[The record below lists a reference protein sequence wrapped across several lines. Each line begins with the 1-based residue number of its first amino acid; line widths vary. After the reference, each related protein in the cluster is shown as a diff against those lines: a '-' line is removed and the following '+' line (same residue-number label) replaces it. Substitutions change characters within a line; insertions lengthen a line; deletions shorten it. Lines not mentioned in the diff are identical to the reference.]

1 MIIDSISNHIAPS
14 RKFTMHPALL
24 VQDLRVSLRGRA
36 LIDGVTFTVDRGQRL
51 ALLGA
56 SGSGKSLTAAA
67 LLGQLPASMS
77 ASGRLQIN
85 GVDVTLSD
93 RRTRRSGLTAIH
105 QDPMSALNPLVRL
118 GKQLEIPLR
127 HAGLSGSAARK
138 RAFELLASMGIE
150 EAERTME
157 SFSGEL
163 SGGQL
168 QRVCIALALACRSS
182 VLVADEPTTALD
194 MVSQAKVL
202 EALSLYSESAC
213 SESVYP
219 ESARSA
225 AAGAM
230 LFITHDLAVAAAFC
244 HQALVLSSGRIVE
257 EGSMESV
264 VERPRHQ
271 YTKQLVEAAH
281 LGFDSLRRRATA

>member
-1 MIIDSISNHIAPS
+1 
-14 RKFTMHPALL
+14 MHPALL
-24 VQDLRVSLRGRA
+24 VRDLGVSLRGRA
-36 LIDGVTFTVDRGQRL
+36 LIDGVSFAIDPGQRV

-67 LLGQLPASMS
+67 LLGQLPPTMS
-77 ASGRLQIN
+77 VSGQLLIN
-85 GVDVTLSD
+85 GAEVPLS
-93 RRTRRSGLTAIH
+93 RRRSSRAGIAAIH

-127 HAGLSGSAARK
+127 HAGFSASMARK
-138 RAFELLASMGIE
+138 RALELLGSVGIA

-168 QRVCIALALACRSS
+168 QRVCIALALACHSS

-194 MVSQAKVL
+194 MVNQAKVL
-202 EALSLYSESAC
+202 EALTSYSRSTHSKSTHSESG
-213 SESVYP
+213 SSP
-219 ESARSA
+219 SGRSA
-225 AAGAM
+225 SAAAM
-230 LFITHDLAVAAAFC
+230 LFITHDLAVAAALC
-244 HQALVLSSGRIVE
+244 HRALVLSSGRIVE
-257 EGSMESV
+257 EGSMESL
-264 VERPRHQ
+264 VERPRHH

-281 LGFDSLRRRATA
+281 AGFYALPREATA

>member
-1 MIIDSISNHIAPS
+1 
-14 RKFTMHPALL
+14 MHPALL
-24 VQDLRVSLRGRA
+24 VQDLTVSLRGRA
-36 LIDGVTFTVDRGQRL
+36 LIDGVSFAIAPGQRL

-67 LLGQLPASMS
+67 ILGQLPAAMS
-77 ASGRLQIN
+77 ASGRLQVN
-85 GVDVTLSD
+85 GVDVPLSN
-93 RRTRRSGLTAIH
+93 RRSRRAGITAIH
-105 QDPMSALNPLVRL
+105 QDPMSSLNPLVRL

-127 HAGLSGSAARK
+127 HAGLSVPAAQQQ
-138 RAFELLASMGIE
+138 ALELLVSVGIE

-168 QRVCIALALACRSS
+168 QRVCIALALACRST

-202 EALSLYSESAC
+202 DALSLYLESAH
-213 SESVYP
+213 STAV
-219 ESARSA
+219 
-225 AAGAM
+225 GAM

-244 HQALVLSSGRIVE
+244 HQALVLGSGRIVE
-257 EGSMESV
+257 EGPMRSL
-264 VERPRHQ
+264 VERPKHQ

-281 LGFDSLRRRATA
+281 AGFDSLPSEATA

>member
-1 MIIDSISNHIAPS
+1 
-14 RKFTMHPALL
+14 MHPALL

-36 LIDGVTFTVDRGQRL
+36 LIDGVSFAIDPGQRL

-67 LLGQLPASMS
+67 LLGQLPAAMG
-77 ASGRLQIN
+77 ASGRLQVN
-85 GVDVTLSD
+85 GVEVQLSN
-93 RRTRRSGLTAIH
+93 RRTSRAGITAIH

-127 HAGLSGSAARK
+127 HAGLPASMARK
-138 RAFELLASMGIE
+138 RALELLASVGID

-168 QRVCIALALACRSS
+168 QRVCIALALACRSA

-202 EALSLYSESAC
+202 DALSLYSESAH
-213 SESVYP
+213 STAAHST
-219 ESARSA
+219 

-244 HQALVLSSGRIVE
+244 HRALVLSSGRIVE
-257 EGSMESV
+257 EGSMESL
-264 VERPRHQ
+264 VERPRHH
-271 YTKQLVEAAH
+271 YTKRLVEAAH
-281 LGFDSLRRRATA
+281 LGFDPLRRKATA

>member
-1 MIIDSISNHIAPS
+1 
-14 RKFTMHPALL
+14 MHPALL

-36 LIDGVTFTVDRGQRL
+36 LIDGVSFAIDPGQRL

-67 LLGQLPASMS
+67 LLGQLPAAMS
-77 ASGRLQIN
+77 ASARLQIN
-85 GVDVTLSD
+85 GVDVPLSN
-93 RRTRRSGLTAIH
+93 RQSSRARITAIH

-127 HAGLSGSAARK
+127 HAGLSVSAARQQ
-138 RAFELLASMGIE
+138 ALELLASVGIE

-168 QRVCIALALACRSS
+168 QRVCIALALACRST

-202 EALSLYSESAC
+202 EALSLYSESA
-213 SESVYP
+213 
-219 ESARSA
+219 RSA
-225 AAGAM
+225 STHSGSAGAM

-257 EGSMESV
+257 GGSMQS
-264 VERPRHQ
+264 
-271 YTKQLVEAAH
+271 LVEAPKHRYTKELVESAH
-281 LGFDSLRRRATA
+281 VGFDSLPREATA

>member
-1 MIIDSISNHIAPS
+1 
-14 RKFTMHPALL
+14 MHPALL

-36 LIDGVTFTVDRGQRL
+36 LIDRVSFAIDPGQRL

-67 LLGQLPASMS
+67 LLGQLPAAMS
-77 ASGRLQIN
+77 ASGRLRIN
-85 GVDVTLSD
+85 GVEVALSN
-93 RRTRRSGLTAIH
+93 RQRQRGGITAIH

-127 HAGLSGSAARK
+127 QAGLSGSMARQ
-138 RAFELLASMGIE
+138 RALELLASVGIG

-168 QRVCIALALACRSS
+168 QRVCVALALACPSS

-194 MVSQAKVL
+194 MVSQSKVL
-202 EALSLYSESAC
+202 DALSLYSESAH
-213 SESVYP
+213 SES
-219 ESARSA
+219 
-225 AAGAM
+225 AGAM
-230 LFITHDLAVAAAFC
+230 LFITHDLAAAAAFC
-244 HQALVLSSGRIVE
+244 HKAVVLSSGRIVE
-257 EGSMESV
+257 EGSMQSL
-264 VERPRHQ
+264 VERPRHP

-281 LGFDSLRRRATA
+281 VGFDSLRREATA

>member
-1 MIIDSISNHIAPS
+1 
-14 RKFTMHPALL
+14 MHSALL
-24 VQDLRVSLRGRA
+24 VQDLSVFLRGRA
-36 LIDGVTFTVDRGQRL
+36 LIEGVSFAIDPGQRL

-67 LLGQLPASMS
+67 LLGQLPAAMS

-85 GVDVTLSD
+85 GVEVPLSK
-93 RRTRRSGLTAIH
+93 RRSSRAGITAIH

-127 HAGLSGSAARK
+127 HAGLPASMARK
-138 RAFELLASMGIE
+138 RALELLTSVGIE

-157 SFSGEL
+157 SFSGKL

-168 QRVCIALALACRSS
+168 QRVCIALALACRST
-182 VLVADEPTTALD
+182 VLVADEATTALD

-202 EALSLYSESAC
+202 DAL
-213 SESVYP
+213 
-219 ESARSA
+219 ARNFTS
-225 AAGAM
+225 AGAM

-244 HQALVLSSGRIVE
+244 HQALVLKSGRIVE
-257 EGSMESV
+257 KGSMESLV
-264 VERPRHQ
+264 DRPVHH
-271 YTKQLVEAAH
+271 YTQQLVEAAH
-281 LGFDSLRRRATA
+281 VGFDSLPPEATA

>member
-1 MIIDSISNHIAPS
+1 
-14 RKFTMHPALL
+14 MHPALL
-24 VQDLRVSLRGRA
+24 VQDLTVSIRGRI
-36 LIDGVTFTVDRGQRL
+36 LVDSVSFTIDPGQRL

-67 LLGQLPASMS
+67 LLGQLPAAMS
-77 ASGRLQIN
+77 VSGRLQIN
-85 GVDVTLSD
+85 GADLALPD
-93 RRTRRSGLTAIH
+93 RRTRRAAITAIH

-127 HAGLSGSAARK
+127 NAGLSASAARQ
-138 RAFELLASMGIE
+138 RALGLLRSVGIQ

-168 QRVCIALALACRSS
+168 QRVCIALALACRSK

-194 MVSQAKVL
+194 MVSQANVL
-202 EALSLYSESAC
+202 DALSLYSESAD
-213 SESVYP
+213 P
-219 ESARSA
+219 EYKDSGSADAGSP
-225 AAGAM
+225 GAM
-230 LFITHDLAVAAAFC
+230 LFITHDLAVAAALC
-244 HQALVLSSGRIVE
+244 QRALILSSGRIVE

-264 VERPRHQ
+264 LERPKHH
-271 YTKQLVEAAH
+271 YTKQLVDAAR
-281 LGFDSLRRRATA
+281 LGFDSLRPKATA

>member
-1 MIIDSISNHIAPS
+1 
-14 RKFTMHPALL
+14 MHPALL
-24 VQDLRVSLRGRA
+24 VRDLRVSLRGRA
-36 LIDGVTFTVDRGQRL
+36 LIDGVSFAINPGQRL

-67 LLGQLPASMS
+67 LLGQLPDAMS

-85 GVDVTLSD
+85 GVDVPLSNG
-93 RRTRRSGLTAIH
+93 RRRRAGITAVH

-118 GKQLEIPLR
+118 GRQLEIPLR
-127 HAGLSGSAARK
+127 HAGRSVSMARQQ
-138 RAFELLASMGIE
+138 ALELLASVGIE
-150 EAERTME
+150 EAERTMQ

-168 QRVCIALALACRSS
+168 QRVCIALALACRGS

-202 EALSLYSESAC
+202 DALSLYSESTH
-213 SESVYP
+213 SESAHST
-219 ESARSA
+219 SAYSTY
-225 AAGAM
+225 AGAM

-244 HQALVLSSGRIVE
+244 HQALVLGSGRIIE
-257 EGSMESV
+257 AGSMESL
-264 VERPRHQ
+264 VERPKHR

-281 LGFDSLRRRATA
+281 VGTDSLRPEATS

>member
-1 MIIDSISNHIAPS
+1 
-14 RKFTMHPALL
+14 MHPALL
-24 VQDLRVSLRGRA
+24 VRDLTVSIRGRI
-36 LIDGVTFTVDRGQRL
+36 LIDSVSFTIDPGQRL

-67 LLGQLPASMS
+67 LLGQLPAAMS
-77 ASGRLQIN
+77 VSGRLQIN
-85 GVDVTLSD
+85 GADVALPD
-93 RRTRRSGLTAIH
+93 RRTRRAAITAIH

-127 HAGLSGSAARK
+127 NAGLTASAARQ
-138 RAFELLASMGIE
+138 RALRLLRSVGIQ
-150 EAERTME
+150 EAERTMA

-168 QRVCIALALACRSS
+168 QRVCIALALACRSK

-202 EALSLYSESAC
+202 DALSLYSDSADAG
-213 SESVYP
+213 SL
-219 ESARSA
+219 
-225 AAGAM
+225 GAM
-230 LFITHDLAVAAAFC
+230 LFITHDLAVAAALC
-244 HQALVLSSGRIVE
+244 HRALILSSGRIVE

-264 VERPRHQ
+264 LERPKHH
-271 YTKQLVEAAH
+271 YTKQLVDAAR
-281 LGFDSLRRRATA
+281 LGFDSIRSKATA

>member
-1 MIIDSISNHIAPS
+1 MQ
-14 RKFTMHPALL
+14 PALL

-36 LIDGVTFTVDRGQRL
+36 LVDGVSFTIEPGVRT

-67 LLGQLPASMS
+67 LLGQLPAGMS
-77 ASGRLQIN
+77 ASGRMQIN
-85 GVDVTLSD
+85 GVEVPLS
-93 RRTRRSGLTAIH
+93 TRRSNRAGITAIH

-127 HAGLSGSAARK
+127 KAGLPAPMARQ
-138 RAFELLASMGIE
+138 RALELLASVGIE

-194 MVSQAKVL
+194 VVSQAKVL
-202 EALSLYSESAC
+202 DALAQNSTSS
-213 SESVYP
+213 
-219 ESARSA
+219 
-225 AAGAM
+225 GAI

-244 HQALVLSSGRIVE
+244 HQALVLKSGRIVE
-257 EGSMESV
+257 EGSMESLV
-264 VERPRHQ
+264 DRPAHY
-271 YTKQLVEAAH
+271 YTRQLVEAAH
-281 LGFDSLRRRATA
+281 VGFDSLCWEATA

>member
-1 MIIDSISNHIAPS
+1 M
-14 RKFTMHPALL
+14 RPALL

-36 LIDGVTFTVDRGQRL
+36 LIDGVSFALDPGQRL

-67 LLGQLPASMS
+67 LLGQLPAAMS

-85 GVDVTLSD
+85 GMDVPLSSTGTKRD
-93 RRTRRSGLTAIH
+93 GIAAIH

-127 HAGLSGSAARK
+127 RAGLS
-138 RAFELLASMGIE
+138 ASMARQRALELISSVGIA
-150 EAERTME
+150 EAERTLE

-168 QRVCIALALACRSS
+168 QRVCIAFALACRSA

-202 EALSLYSESAC
+202 DALSLYSTSAD
-213 SESVYP
+213 STAADSTAAD
-219 ESARSA
+219 ST
-225 AAGAM
+225 AAGV
-230 LFITHDLAVAAAFC
+230 LVITHDLAVAAAFC
-244 HQALVLSSGRIVE
+244 HRALVLVSGRLVE
-257 EGSMESV
+257 EGSMESL
-264 VERPRHQ
+264 VERPSHR

-281 LGFDSLRRRATA
+281 LGFDSLPREATV

>member
-1 MIIDSISNHIAPS
+1 M
-14 RKFTMHPALL
+14 
-24 VQDLRVSLRGRA
+24 SLRGRA
-36 LIDGVTFTVDRGQRL
+36 LIEGVSFAIDPGQRL

-67 LLGQLPASMS
+67 LLGQLPAAMS

-85 GVDVTLSD
+85 GVDVPLS
-93 RRTRRSGLTAIH
+93 TRRSSRAGITAIH

-127 HAGLSGSAARK
+127 YAGLSASMARQ
-138 RAFELLASMGIE
+138 RALELLASVGIE
-150 EAERTME
+150 EAGRTME

-168 QRVCIALALACRSS
+168 QRVCIALALACRSA

-202 EALSLYSESAC
+202 DALSLSSESAH
-213 SESVYP
+213 ST
-219 ESARSA
+219 SAHSTSA
-225 AAGAM
+225 GSTATGAM

-244 HQALVLSSGRIVE
+244 HQAVVLGSGRIVE
-257 EGSMESV
+257 QGSMRSL
-264 VERPRHQ
+264 VERPKHD
-271 YTKQLVEAAH
+271 YTKQLMEAAYV
-281 LGFDSLRRRATA
+281 GFDALRLEATA

>member
-1 MIIDSISNHIAPS
+1 
-14 RKFTMHPALL
+14 MHPALL

-36 LIDGVTFTVDRGQRL
+36 LIDGVSFALDPGQRL

-67 LLGQLPASMS
+67 LLGKLPAAMS
-77 ASGRLQIN
+77 VSGRLQIN
-85 GVDVTLSD
+85 GMDVPLSN
-93 RRTRRSGLTAIH
+93 RRSRRAGITAIH
-105 QDPMSALNPLVRL
+105 QDPMSSLNPLVRL

-127 HAGLSGSAARK
+127 HAGLSVPAARQQ
-138 RAFELLASMGIE
+138 ALELLVSAGIE

-168 QRVCIALALACRSS
+168 QRVCIALALACRST

-202 EALSLYSESAC
+202 DALSLYSESGH
-213 SESVYP
+213 STSVQ
-219 ESARSA
+219 SAS
-225 AAGAM
+225 AGAM
-230 LFITHDLAVAAAFC
+230 LFITHDLPVAAAFC
-244 HQALVLSSGRIVE
+244 HQALVLGSGRIVE
-257 EGSMESV
+257 EGSIRSL
-264 VERPRHQ
+264 VERPKHQ

-281 LGFDSLRRRATA
+281 ADFDSLPSEATA

>member
-1 MIIDSISNHIAPS
+1 
-14 RKFTMHPALL
+14 MHPALL
-24 VQDLRVSLRGRA
+24 VQDLRVSLRGRT
-36 LIDGVTFTVDRGQRL
+36 LIDGVSFAIEPGQRV

-67 LLGQLPASMS
+67 LLGQLPAAMS

-85 GVDVTLSD
+85 GVDVPLS
-93 RRTRRSGLTAIH
+93 TRRSSRAGITTIH

-127 HAGLSGSAARK
+127 HAGLSASMARQQA
-138 RAFELLASMGIE
+138 RELLASVGIE
-150 EAERTME
+150 EGERSME

-202 EALSLYSESAC
+202 DALSLHSESAH
-213 SESVYP
+213 STS
-219 ESARSA
+219 
-225 AAGAM
+225 AGAM

-244 HQALVLSSGRIVE
+244 HQALVLNSGRIVE
-257 EGSMESV
+257 EGSMRPL
-264 VERPRHQ
+264 VERPRHP

-281 LGFDSLRRRATA
+281 LGFDSLPLEATA

>member
-1 MIIDSISNHIAPS
+1 
-14 RKFTMHPALL
+14 MHPALL

-36 LIDGVTFTVDRGQRL
+36 LIDGVSFAIDPGQRL

-67 LLGQLPASMS
+67 LLGQLPAAMS
-77 ASGRLQIN
+77 ASGRLRIN
-85 GVDVTLSD
+85 GVEVALSN
-93 RRTRRSGLTAIH
+93 RQRQRVGITAIH

-127 HAGLSGSAARK
+127 QAGLSGSMARQ
-138 RAFELLASMGIE
+138 RALELLASVGIG

-168 QRVCIALALACRSS
+168 QRVCVALALACPSS

-194 MVSQAKVL
+194 MVSQSKVL
-202 EALSLYSESAC
+202 DALSLYSESAHFESAH
-213 SESVYP
+213 SES
-219 ESARSA
+219 
-225 AAGAM
+225 AGAM

-244 HQALVLSSGRIVE
+244 HKAVVLSSGRIVE
-257 EGSMESV
+257 EGSMQSL
-264 VERPRHQ
+264 VERPRHP

-281 LGFDSLRRRATA
+281 VGFDSLRREATA

>member
-1 MIIDSISNHIAPS
+1 
-14 RKFTMHPALL
+14 MHPALL
-24 VQDLRVSLRGRA
+24 VRDLRVSLRGRA
-36 LIDGVTFTVDRGQRL
+36 LIDGVSFAIDPGQRL

-67 LLGQLPASMS
+67 LLGQLPDAMS

-85 GVDVTLSD
+85 GVDVPLSNV
-93 RRTRRSGLTAIH
+93 RRRRAGITAVH

-118 GKQLEIPLR
+118 GRQLEIPLR
-127 HAGLSGSAARK
+127 HAGYSVSMARQQ
-138 RAFELLASMGIE
+138 ALELLASVGIE
-150 EAERTME
+150 EAERTMQ

-168 QRVCIALALACRSS
+168 QRVCIALALACRGS

-194 MVSQAKVL
+194 MVSQAKIL
-202 EALSLYSESAC
+202 DALSLYSDSTHSESAH
-213 SESVYP
+213 STST
-219 ESARSA
+219 
-225 AAGAM
+225 GAM

-244 HQALVLSSGRIVE
+244 HQALVLGSGRIIE
-257 EGSMESV
+257 AGSMESV
-264 VERPRHQ
+264 VERPKHR

-281 LGFDSLRRRATA
+281 VGTDSLRPEATS

>member
-1 MIIDSISNHIAPS
+1 
-14 RKFTMHPALL
+14 MHPALL
-24 VQDLRVSLRGRA
+24 VQDLRVSLRGRT
-36 LIDGVTFTVDRGQRL
+36 LIDGVSFAIEPGQRV

-67 LLGQLPASMS
+67 LLGQLPTAMS

-85 GVDVTLSD
+85 GVDVPLSK
-93 RRTRRSGLTAIH
+93 RRGSRAGITTIH

-127 HAGLSGSAARK
+127 HAGLSASLARTQA
-138 RAFELLASMGIE
+138 RELLTSVGIE
-150 EAERTME
+150 EAGRTME

-168 QRVCIALALACRSS
+168 QRVCIALALACRST

-202 EALSLYSESAC
+202 DALSLHSESVHSESLHSESAQ
-213 SESVYP
+213 
-219 ESARSA
+219 SA
-225 AAGAM
+225 AAHSRSAGAM

-244 HQALVLSSGRIVE
+244 PQALVLGSGRIVE
-257 EGSMESV
+257 EGSMRSL
-264 VERPRHQ
+264 VERPTHH

-281 LGFDSLRRRATA
+281 LGFDSLPREATA